1 MSHWKNKKKSKVT
14 LDSMPHLMVKRNFAK
29 VKKKKKIHRKKIH
42 IKSGTHRTTFLY
54 RRKKLRPG
62 PMHLLAKFGIYRQ
75 KTAIRGFLAVL
86 NERLEKSAKNRQN
99 EEIYFQSLREI
110 KIVKSPTV

>member
-1 MSHWKNKKKSKVT
+1 
-14 LDSMPHLMVKRNFAK
+14 
-29 VKKKKKIHRKKIH
+29 
-42 IKSGTHRTTFLY
+42 
-54 RRKKLRPG
+54 
-62 PMHLLAKFGIYRQ
+62 MHLLAKFGIYRQ